1 MPHRN
6 WRAESNGNGSLK
18 FKKQP
23 ALGFAKVQA
32 AYNLKLPRLK
42 QNPHRFHGLRLPV
55 CPTQCQTV
63 RNLRLQRLRNVRQP
77 LEGECQVVFRQPA
90 VGGYG
95 FIGGVTDVSS
105 FWLDKQRLA
114 KPKTLNSVPAL
125 NSLRVYRYV
134 LAKIKA
140 DMVVAVGTVLG
151 VSLARILYFGVCRL
165 LFNNRTDV
173 HH

>member
-6 WRAESNGNGSLK
+6 RRAESNGNGSLNS
-18 FKKQP
+18 KKQP

-42 QNPHRFHGLRLPV
+42 QNPHRFHGLRLPI
-55 CPTQCQTV
+55 CLPQCQTV
-63 RNLRLQRLRNVRQP
+63 CNLRLQWLWNVCQP
-77 LEGECQVVFRQPA
+77 LKGECQVMFRQPA

-134 LAKIKA
+134 LFKIKA
-140 DMVVAVGTVLG
+140 DTAIVLGTVLYA
-151 VSLARILYFGVCRL
+151 SLARILYFWVCRL

>member
-1 MPHRN
+1 MWGNFGRWDNVPHRN
-6 WRAESNGNGSLK
+6 RRAESNGNGSLK

-42 QNPHRFHGLRLPV
+42 QNPHRFHGLLLSICLP
-55 CPTQCQTV
+55 QYQTV
-63 RNLRLQRLRNVRQP
+63 CNLRLPRLRNVRQP
-77 LEGECQVVFRQPA
+77 LEGECQVMFRQPA

-125 NSLRVYRYV
+125 NDLRVY
-134 LAKIKA
+134 
-140 DMVVAVGTVLG
+140 
-151 VSLARILYFGVCRL
+151 
-165 LFNNRTDV
+165 
-173 HH
+173 

>member
-1 MPHRN
+1 MLHRN
-6 WRAESNGNGSLK
+6 RRAESNENGSLK

-42 QNPHRFHGLRLPV
+42 L
-55 CPTQCQTV
+55 CPPQCQTV
-63 RNLRLQRLRNVRQP
+63 CNLRLQWLRNVCQP
-77 LEGECQVVFRQPA
+77 LKGECQVMFGQPA

-114 KPKTLNSVPAL
+114 KPKTLNSVPVL
-125 NSLRVYRYV
+125 NDLRVY
-134 LAKIKA
+134 
-140 DMVVAVGTVLG
+140 
-151 VSLARILYFGVCRL
+151 
-165 LFNNRTDV
+165 
-173 HH
+173 